1 MNTLQGLMDQI
12 KLGQNMAHDISVNL
26 PAREISQPAPA
37 AAAQAPVMAPE
48 IPAGD
53 TQSLAFNP
61 AQMNPTD
68 LENAHRPLDPERVAR
83 LLGLLD

>member
-12 KLGQNMAHDISVNL
+12 KLGQNMAHDISVRL
-26 PAREISQPAPA
+26 PAQEISQSAPA
-37 AAAQAPVMAPE
+37 AATQASAPAPE
-48 IPAGD
+48 LSAGD
-53 TQSLAFNP
+53 SQSLAFNP